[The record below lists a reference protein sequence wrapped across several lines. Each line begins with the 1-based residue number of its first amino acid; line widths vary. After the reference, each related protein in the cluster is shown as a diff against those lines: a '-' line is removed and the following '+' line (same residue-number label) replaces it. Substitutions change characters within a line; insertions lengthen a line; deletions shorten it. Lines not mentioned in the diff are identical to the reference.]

1 MTKKSTPKNV
11 NKSSQKKIKK
21 ATPKKKTKSDKSKIN
36 KSKSKKSTETDSE
49 KSIVTEEVKNCE
61 LENIL
66 INDKL
71 FFDENKSFSN
81 DLIVNDKN
89 RISKAFLT
97 KYEFVRVIG
106 ERTKQLKMGAKP
118 LVKNYTDLSY
128 ENIAIEELK
137 KNMIPFKIKRP
148 IGNKF
153 EIWKLEE
160 LKKDNIKTLLQY

>member
-1 MTKKSTPKNV
+1 MSKKSTPKKNV
-11 NKSSQKKIKK
+11 KKS
-21 ATPKKKTKSDKSKIN
+21 TPKKV
-36 KSKSKKSTETDSE
+36 KKSTPKQKSAKNDSE
-49 KSIVTEEVKNCE
+49 KSIGTEEVKNCE

-66 INDKL
+66 SNDKL
-71 FFDENKSFSN
+71 FFNQNNQFSK
-81 DLIVNDKN
+81 DLIINDEN
-89 RISKAFLT
+89 RISKRFLT

-148 IGNKF
+148 IGNNF

-160 LKKDNIKTLLQY
+160 LKKDNIKTLLEY

>member
-1 MTKKSTPKNV
+1 MSKKSTPKKV
-11 NKSSQKKIKK
+11 KKS
-21 ATPKKKTKSDKSKIN
+21 TPKKV
-36 KSKSKKSTETDSE
+36 KKSTSKQESTKTDSE
-49 KSIVTEEVKNCE
+49 KSIGTEEVKNCE

-66 INDKL
+66 NNDKL
-71 FFDENKSFSN
+71 FFDENNPFSK
-81 DLIVNDKN
+81 DLIINDEN
-89 RISKAFLT
+89 RISKGFLT

-160 LKKDNIKTLLQY
+160 LKKDNIETLLEY

>member
-1 MTKKSTPKNV
+1 MSKKSTPKKV
-11 NKSSQKKIKK
+11 KKS
-21 ATPKKKTKSDKSKIN
+21 TPKKVKKSTPKKDKSKQ
-36 KSKSKKSTETDSE
+36 KSSKNDSE
-49 KSIVTEEVKNCE
+49 KSIGTEEVKNCE

-66 INDKL
+66 SNDKL
-71 FFDENKSFSN
+71 FFDENNQFSK
-81 DLIVNDKN
+81 DLIINDDN
-89 RISKAFLT
+89 RISKRFLT

-160 LKKDNIKTLLQY
+160 LKKDNIETLLEY